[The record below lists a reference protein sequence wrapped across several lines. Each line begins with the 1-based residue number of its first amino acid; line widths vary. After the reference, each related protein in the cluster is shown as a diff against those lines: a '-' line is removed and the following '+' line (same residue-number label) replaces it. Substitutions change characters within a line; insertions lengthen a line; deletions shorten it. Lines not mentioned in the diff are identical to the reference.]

1 MFNQEQYAIL
11 KRCSEQKNI
20 SEWNNYRA
28 AQPETRINLQNADLR
43 RADLERADLRRA
55 NLEGTILPEG
65 AEEYLSGLREEVE
78 AIIKLIDDITYEEFS
93 SLIKCL
99 GKLSLIVGSSL
110 PYLNEVRISRPIEE
124 HAAWAGTEMDNMIS
138 INIPK
143 NVAENLH
150 GILHVGITAGQVQT
164 EVTKAETSPGKKDLQ
179 SCGSLQKTLINAG
192 FSEDERKAVL
202 ENLRLPKMQEDRLME
217 DLGIVA
223 KLVECG
229 RIYFQV

>member
-1 MFNQEQYAIL
+1 
-11 KRCSEQKNI
+11 
-20 SEWNNYRA
+20 
-28 AQPETRINLQNADLR
+28 
-43 RADLERADLRRA
+43 
-55 NLEGTILPEG
+55 
-65 AEEYLSGLREEVE
+65 
-78 AIIKLIDDITYEEFS
+78 
-93 SLIKCL
+93 
-99 GKLSLIVGSSL
+99 
-110 PYLNEVRISRPIEE
+110 
-124 HAAWAGTEMDNMIS
+124 MDNMIS

-150 GILHVGITAGQVQT
+150 GILHMGITAGQVQT

-179 SCGSLQKTLINAG
+179 SCDSLQKILINAG
-192 FSEDERKAVL
+192 FSEDERKAVF